1 VNGGFLVILLLLA
14 LLWLLLIRPQRRR
27 QAVQS
32 QMLSSIEVGDEI
44 VTAGGL
50 YGHVVGVGEDELL
63 VEIAPG
69 TNVRIARRAVAGV
82 VGPDEEED
90 EEEDE
95 AEDEEEL
102 EEAGEAEHE
111 AGEAEHEAA
120 DAEHEHTPDETPR

>member
-1 VNGGFLVILLLLA
+1 MNGLIIVVILFA
-14 LLWLLLIRPQRRR
+14 LFWLLLIRPQRRR
-27 QAVQS
+27 QTAQNQLIAGV
-32 QMLSSIEVGDEI
+32 EVGDEI

-90 EEEDE
+90 EEELE
-95 AEDEEEL
+95 EGAEEEPEEEH
-102 EEAGEAEHE
+102 EEAPEA
-111 AGEAEHEAA
+111 AEAEHEAA
-120 DAEHEHTPDETPR
+120 TDETPR